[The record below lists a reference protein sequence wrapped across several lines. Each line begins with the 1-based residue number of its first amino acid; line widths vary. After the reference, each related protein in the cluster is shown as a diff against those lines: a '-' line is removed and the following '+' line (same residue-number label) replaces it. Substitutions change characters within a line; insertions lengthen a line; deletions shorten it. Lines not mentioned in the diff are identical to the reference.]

1 MDIVRLPQ
9 PATTGLTT
17 PATAPAPLKLGT
29 VLAAVVQARL
39 SESSFLLQLGPSG
52 RTVVAQ
58 SGADL
63 RPGTQLM
70 LEVTRLGPTPE
81 LRTVQPDAP
90 TTSPSTPAAT
100 GTDNPASQALRQFL
114 PRQISL
120 AEFAQAVPAALN
132 QPAQAL
138 PAPVRQALEAVLAAL
153 PPPSQ
158 WATPEGLARAVRDSG
173 LFFEARLAAA
183 AGHKAD
189 FPTGDFKGKLLAL
202 LERLQV
208 QEVAAAPP
216 AASGGEAQHGH
227 GAWRAVAAE
236 LAALADAAPTAKM
249 PQDTSPLEGLA
260 RKVEGALARI
270 GLDQLASLP
279 QADGAQAWRLEL
291 PCADGGAAAKLL
303 IASEDRPS
311 PGGGKP
317 TKSWSLQLE
326 LEPPGL
332 GNVCARIVL
341 TGGHIDTYLWS
352 GLATTTGLIQGHSEL
367 LRARLEQAGLKVGRL
382 DTLER
387 PPATPPRNPP
397 PTAPLL
403 DLKA

>member
-9 PATTGLTT
+9 PITTGLTAPT
-17 PATAPAPLKLGT
+17 TAPTPLKLGT

-52 RTVVAQ
+52 RTVIAH

-70 LEVTRLGPTPE
+70 LEVTRLGPLPE
-81 LRTVQPDAP
+81 LRTVAP
-90 TTSPSTPAAT
+90 GPSAAPANAPAAA
-100 GTDNPASQALRQFL
+100 GPDSVASQALRQFL
-114 PRQISL
+114 PRQIGL
-120 AEFAQAVPAALN
+120 AEFAQALPSALN

-153 PPPSQ
+153 PQPSQ

-189 FPTGDFKGKLLAL
+189 FPAGDFKGKLLAL
-202 LERLQV
+202 LERLKV
-208 QEVAAAPP
+208 QDVAAPLAI
-216 AASGGEAQHGH
+216 ASNAEAQGNQA
-227 GAWRAVAAE
+227 AWREVAAE
-236 LAALADAAPTAKM
+236 LEARADAGPTADLQ
-249 PQDTSPLEGLA
+249 PDASPMEGLA

-303 IASEDRPS
+303 IAAEDRPGS
-311 PGGGKP
+311 NGGKP

-332 GNVCARIVL
+332 GNFCARIVL
-341 TGGHIDTYLWS
+341 TSGRIDTYLWS
-352 GLATTTGLIQGHSEL
+352 GLAATAGLIQDHSEL
-367 LRARLEQAGLKVGRL
+367 LRARLEQAGLSVGRL
-382 DTLER
+382 DTLEK
-387 PPATPPRNPP
+387 PPATAPQNPA

-403 DLKA
+403 DLRA